1 MCVTGLVFVKD
12 LPNATKENVL
22 GVAESTVS
30 HR

>member
-12 LPNATKENVL
+12 LPNAMKENVL